1 MVLGRLLLLSS
12 ASLSILNLW
21 LTAATYTGRRKE
33 EQGAGCFHQNMSLN
47 STTGERSNDLTLD
60 GDGNVGINGIPRGGL
75 ELHIVSPAQFET
87 GGKSQTA
94 GLEEIMR

>member
-1 MVLGRLLLLSS
+1 MALYS
-12 ASLSILNLW
+12 
-21 LTAATYTGRRKE
+21 TA
-33 EQGAGCFHQNMSLN
+33 
-47 STTGERSNDLTLD
+47 GERSNDLTLD

-75 ELHIVSPAQFET
+75 KLQVVSPAQFET